1 MVNKYKVGEF
11 FIYHVEN
18 SNNNND
24 LLFRVEAVKKDYI
37 MVKLLYNHHLDT
49 KAMSFFLKRPP
60 FAEEPSDVAYK
71 FGRVYG
77 KNEIFNELFDRIFSG
92 NIKRASEIQHTW

>member
-1 MVNKYKVGEF
+1 MDKYQAGEF

-24 LLFRVEAVKKDYI
+24 LLLRVIAVKKDYI

-49 KAMSFFLKRPP
+49 KTMSFFLKRPP
-60 FAEEPSDVAYK
+60 FAEEPRDAAYK
-71 FGRVYG
+71 FGRVYD
-77 KNEIFNELFDRIFSG
+77 KSEIFSELFDRIFSG
-92 NIKRASEIQHTW
+92 NIKKASETT